1 MADYVENPLN
11 HATDRHPP
19 RAWLSSAI
27 MHATALIL
35 LVLFWPTQPVTE
47 PEEEGRTVGIVLKP
61 RAEANT
67 KENWQ
72 QSANDRSDPT
82 QESDETGQSDAL
94 PSAEDA
100 AEISLDAGL
109 PNVSQL
115 PGVYLSGDGPGDA
128 IVLHRGGRPVLLPGF
143 GDEEILRA
151 DALRNQPP
159 GPSGPKA
166 VVRLFGTVAASGR
179 SFVFAIDRSKSM
191 GGAGL
196 GAISHAQKELL
207 RELDRLTP
215 EQTFQIVA
223 YNHRRT
229 LMSDRGLLPAS
240 DENVL
245 AAEEFLSGIAANGP
259 TEHDLALLAALRG
272 KPEVIF
278 LLTDGGDPF
287 MNAQQIRTITTGA
300 AGRTQI
306 HCIQFGFGPPRE
318 DEGAQFLQK
327 LARLNEGIYGY
338 VDMSQRR

>member
-1 MADYVENPLN
+1 MDDRVENPMN
-11 HATDRHPP
+11 HPADRHPS
-19 RAWLSSAI
+19 RAWLSSAVV
-27 MHATALIL
+27 HATALTL
-35 LVLFWPTQPVTE
+35 LVLFWPSQPVAGPNE
-47 PEEEGRTVGIVLKP
+47 NDRTVGIALKP
-61 RAEANT
+61 RTRTEAKEKWQPSAGNT
-67 KENWQ
+67 SESK
-72 QSANDRSDPT
+72 
-82 QESDETGQSDAL
+82 QESEKAGQSDAL
-94 PSAEDA
+94 PSAEDV
-100 AEISLDAGL
+100 AETSLDAGL
-109 PNVSQL
+109 PDVSQH

-128 IVLHRGGRPVLLPGF
+128 IVLHRGGRPMLLPGF

-151 DALRNQPP
+151 DALRNQPA

-179 SFVFAIDRSKSM
+179 SFVFVIDRSKSM

-229 LMSDRGLLPAS
+229 QMSDRSLLPAS
-240 DENVL
+240 EENVA
-245 AAEEFLSGIAANGP
+245 AAEKFLSGIAANGP

-272 KPEVIF
+272 KPDVIF

-300 AGRTQI
+300 AGRTEI
-306 HCIQFGFGPPRE
+306 HCIHFGFGPPRD
-318 DEGAQFLQK
+318 DEGARFLQK
-327 LARLNEGIYGY
+327 LARLNDGIYGY